1 MKSPAGTLAQAAAL
15 LLLVTVGTAVHAS
28 PELAKLRNCMN
39 CHGLDRKIVGP
50 AFKDV
55 AARYAGK
62 AGAAEVLAIKIVK
75 GGGGAWGPV
84 PMAANP
90 GVSAEEAK
98 KLAAWVLTVK

>member
-1 MKSPAGTLAQAAAL
+1 MVMLMGWAGAAWAN
-15 LLLVTVGTAVHAS
+15 
-28 PELAKLRNCMN
+28 PELAKARNCMN

-62 AGAAEVLAIKIVK
+62 GDVVPLLADKIVK

-90 GVSAEEAK
+90 GVSGDEARR
-98 KLAAWVLTVK
+98 LAAWVLTVK